1 MLGKATITLV
11 AAAALF
17 AAASAVQAAS
27 KNDGDS
33 AGAVS
38 GPFGYRIGPLG
49 QREGG
54 RMAWRGRPRSIYA
67 YVPRARL
74 YRRWYYRR

>member
-54 RMAWRGRPRSIYA
+54 PLAWRGRHRSFYA

-74 YRRWYYRR
+74 HRRWYYRR